1 LFQFDFVV
9 NSLTHLVCC
18 VSGQHRV
25 ETMEKAEARQTDSNK
40 FASRKSSRHEIERS
54 QVNTLTVK
62 VKQQKF

>member
-1 LFQFDFVV
+1 
-9 NSLTHLVCC
+9 
-18 VSGQHRV
+18 
-25 ETMEKAEARQTDSNK
+25 MEKAEARQTDSNK